1 MRRRHLLAS
10 ALLASGCVGA
20 VGRRGLL
27 DFLSDGTTRK
37 EDVLLRL
44 GQPASTLEGERVL
57 TYRLGEDRG
66 GYFLDPAA
74 VRPFLGYRAYSLVLI
89 FDEQGVLRRH
99 AMVPLSAV
107 PESGFTD

>member
-1 MRRRHLLAS
+1 VRRRHLLGA

-20 VGRRGLL
+20 VGRPGLL
-27 DFLSDGTTRK
+27 DFIVDGTTRK

-57 TYRLGEDRG
+57 AYRVGEDRG

-89 FDEQGVLRRH
+89 FDAEGVLRRH
-99 AMVPLSAV
+99 ALVPLSAV
-107 PESGFTD
+107 PESGYTD